1 MFLKFYYLHLIMMEI
16 EDINVFVSKR
26 DYNIEYKHKG
36 RCLLGLSNLKS
47 KDVSA
52 GGKKT
57 VVASI

>member
-1 MFLKFYYLHLIMMEI
+1 MEI
-16 EDINVFVSKR
+16 EDINVFVSKP
-26 DYNIEYKHKG
+26 DYIKYKHKG